1 MSLSDAFGRT
11 LMYFVGRM
19 HRSDLI
25 FGHKFY
31 KIKNM
36 SIIDLVAYDGGGGGR
51 QRRSLSLSSSSSSGK
66 AEGRLIIFTFV
77 CED

>member
-1 MSLSDAFGRT
+1 MPLSDAFGRT

-25 FGHKFY
+25 FAHKLY
-31 KIKNM
+31 KIKKM
-36 SIIDLVAYDGGGGGR
+36 SIIDQVAYDGGGGR